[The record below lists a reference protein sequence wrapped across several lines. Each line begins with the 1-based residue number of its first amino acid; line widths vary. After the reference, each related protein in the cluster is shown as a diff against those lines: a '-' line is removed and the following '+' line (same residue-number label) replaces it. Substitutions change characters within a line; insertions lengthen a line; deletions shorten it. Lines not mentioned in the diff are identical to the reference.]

1 MKPVLL
7 TLVLA
12 VPVLALPVLSVPARA
27 AAPAEL
33 AATGAD
39 AIDFA
44 RDIQPILSAKCF
56 DCHGSDTKSKADLRL
71 DARAF
76 ALKGGESGPALVPG
90 RSADSRLY
98 QRILSDDPDT
108 VMPPKGERLSAAEQ
122 EIVRRWID
130 TGAHW
135 PESAPVDDKTR
146 HWAFLAPVRPPVPAL
161 PASTLPEDEAA
172 TAGGATGSPAAAA
185 QAAGAGE
192 AATATATPAPPHPI
206 DAFVA
211 QRLARESLR
220 FSPPADRATLL
231 RRLHFDLTG
240 LPPTQAETAAFV
252 ADSAPDAVARKIDA
266 LLASPHFGERW
277 ARHWLDAA
285 RYADSQGYEKD
296 PPRYSVWFWRD
307 WVINAHNRDLPYD
320 RFLIEQLAG
329 DLLPEA
335 TQDQIV
341 ATGFLRQSMVN
352 EEGGVDPEQFRMEAM
367 FDRMDA
373 LGKSVLGLTI
383 QCAQCHNH
391 KFDPISHEEYY
402 RMFAFLNNG
411 DEPQRVVYA
420 PADLRLIGTLRSQMA
435 EIEAGVREVHASWA
449 ADQAAWEQRLQEA
462 PSPTWETLTGT
473 WNLDSL
479 GGSKYLP
486 RPDGSYLAQSYAPT
500 KHSAELPAQ
509 TTLKQITAFRLEL
522 LTDPNLPCG
531 GPGRSFKGTG
541 ALTEFRA
548 RVGGEDVTFVRAEAD
563 FGEAPGSPLE
573 PNFDDRSG
581 KTRVTGPASYA
592 IDGDDLTAWGIDAGP
607 GRRNQPRVIHFYP
620 ERPVAVPADGTLS
633 IWLVQNHGGWNSDDL
648 MNNNLG
654 RFRLSVTGDAEV
666 PPPAVPPRVAEAL
679 AIAPAH
685 RSPAQQETVFAAWR
699 AGRPESAEATAR
711 IEALWSQWPAGATAL
726 TLMERAEPRP
736 TMVLKRGDWLQ
747 PGRAVTPGVPAVL
760 HPLPPDAGTDRLAF
774 ARWLVSRDAPTT
786 ARTKVN
792 RVWQHLFGTG
802 FVASSEDLGVQ
813 SEPPSHPEL
822 LDWLAVEFMDRGWSL
837 KHLLRL
843 IMTSRTYQQQS
854 AVTPDS
860 YTRDPGN
867 RLLARGPRLRVDAE
881 IVRDIALA
889 TSGLLNPAIGGPSVM
904 TPAPAHLFA
913 PPASYA
919 PFPWVNA
926 TGPDTYRRALYTFR
940 RRSTPYPALQS
951 FDAPVGD
958 TSCVRRARSNTPMQA
973 LTALNEDLFV
983 EAARAL
989 GRRVLTEGGGTTE
1002 SRIRWAF
1009 REVLSR
1015 EPQPAELTDLIVLAA
1030 RQTKR
1035 FADGTADPAEAA
1047 TGQKSTAPDL
1057 PAGTTARDL
1066 AIATVIARVLLNTD
1080 EAITKE

>member
-1 MKPVLL
+1 MKSPIF
-7 TLVLA
+7 A
-12 VPVLALPVLSVPARA
+12 
-27 AAPAEL
+27 L
-33 AATGAD
+33 AATLPTMVTSA
-39 AIDFA
+39 APVDFE
-44 RDIQPILSAKCF
+44 REVHPILAGNCYE
-56 DCHGSDTKSKADLRL
+56 CHGSEKKSKADLRL
-71 DARAF
+71 DTLRL
-76 ALKGGESGPALVPG
+76 ALEGGESGPALVRG
-90 RSADSRLY
+90 DSAASLLF
-98 QRILSDDPDT
+98 QRVISDDPDE
-108 VMPPKGERLSAAEQ
+108 VMPPKGERLTDAEKATLRRWLDEGAVWPETEAAE
-122 EIVRRWID
+122 
-130 TGAHW
+130 
-135 PESAPVDDKTR
+135 DKSN
-146 HWAFLAPVRPPVPAL
+146 HWAFLPPVRPPVPEL
-161 PASTLPEDEAA
+161 PADTLSSNEKA
-172 TAGGATGSPAAAA
+172 TASDATAAA
-185 QAAGAGE
+185 
-192 AATATATPAPPHPI
+192 PHPI
-206 DAFVA
+206 DAFIA
-211 QRLARESLR
+211 QRLAREGLT
-220 FSPPADRATLL
+220 FSPPADRSTLL
-231 RRLHFDLTG
+231 RRLHLDLTG
-240 LPPTQAETAAFV
+240 LPPTQRETAAFV
-252 ADSAPDAVARKIDA
+252 ADAAPDAVARKIDE

-307 WVINAHNRDLPYD
+307 WVIDAHNRDLPYD
-320 RFLIEQLAG
+320 RFLVEQLAG
-329 DLLPEA
+329 DLLPDA
-335 TQDQIV
+335 TQDQLV

-391 KFDPISHEEYY
+391 KFDPISQEEYY
-402 RMFAFLNNG
+402 RMFAFLNNVH
-411 DEPQRVVYA
+411 EPQRVVYS
-420 PADLRLIGTLRSQMA
+420 PSELQMIGTLRSQMA
-435 EIEAGVREVHASWA
+435 ELEAGVREVRANWA
-449 ADQAAWEQRLQEA
+449 AAQAAWEAELKAQPQPA
-462 PSPTWETLTGT
+462 WEILGGT

-500 KHSAELPAQ
+500 KHSAELPTQ
-509 TTLKQITAFRLEL
+509 TSLKHITAFRLEL

-548 RVGGEDVTFVRAEAD
+548 RVGGQDIKFVRAEAD
-563 FGEAPGSPLE
+563 FGDTPDSPLE
-573 PNFDDRSG
+573 PNFDDKSG
-581 KTRVTGPASYA
+581 KKRVTGPAANA

-620 ERPVAVPADGTLS
+620 EKPVTVPAGGAFS

-666 PPPAVPPRVAEAL
+666 PPPAVAPRVAEAL
-679 AIAPAH
+679 AVAPDH
-685 RSPAQQETVFAAWR
+685 RSPAQRETVFAAWR
-699 AGRPESAEATAR
+699 ASMPELAESTDR
-711 IEALWSQWPAGATAL
+711 IEALWRQWPPGATAL
-726 TLMERAEPRP
+726 TLMERDDPRP
-736 TMVLKRGDWLQ
+736 TALLKRGDWLQ
-747 PGRAVTPGVPAVL
+747 PGREVTPGVPAVL

-774 ARWLVSRDAPTT
+774 ARWLVSPDSPTT

-822 LDWLAVEFMDRGWSL
+822 LDWLAVEFMDQGWSL
-837 KHLLRL
+837 KNLLRL
-843 IMTSRTYQQQS
+843 ILTSRTYQQHS
-854 AVTPDS
+854 AISPDALAA
-860 YTRDPGN
+860 DPQN

-889 TSGLLNPAIGGPSVM
+889 TSGLLNPKIGGPSVM
-904 TPAPAHLFA
+904 TPAPEHLFS

-919 PFPWVNA
+919 PFPWVNT
-926 TGPDTYRRALYTFR
+926 TGPEKYRRALYTFR

-958 TSCVRRARSNTPMQA
+958 AACVRRARSNTPMQA

-989 GRRVLTEGGGTTE
+989 GRRLIAEGGATTE
-1002 SRIRWAF
+1002 SRIRYAF
-1009 REVLSR
+1009 RQVLGR
-1015 EPQPAELTDLIVLAA
+1015 EPHPDELTDLIVLAA

-1035 FADGTADPAEAA
+1035 FTDGTADPTEVA
-1047 TGQKSTAPDL
+1047 TGQKSPPPTHL
-1057 PAGTTARDL
+1057 PAGTSQRDL
-1066 AIATVIARVLLNTD
+1066 ATATLIARVLLNTD

>member
-1 MKPVLL
+1 MKPMLF
-7 TLVLA
+7 A
-12 VPVLALPVLSVPARA
+12 LALAAPPLAASA
-27 AAPAEL
+27 AAVDFDRDVRPIL
-33 AATGAD
+33 AA
-39 AIDFA
+39 
-44 RDIQPILSAKCF
+44 KCH
-56 DCHGSDTKSKADLRL
+56 DCHGSEKKSKADLRL
-71 DARAF
+71 DARAL

-90 RSADSRLY
+90 KSADSLLY
-98 QRILSDDPDT
+98 QRVISDDPDE
-108 VMPPKGERLSAAEQ
+108 VMPPKGDRLTEAEKD
-122 EIVRRWID
+122 ILRRWVD
-130 TGAHW
+130 EGAVW
-135 PESAPVDDKTR
+135 PESAPLQDKSK
-146 HWAFLAPVRPPVPAL
+146 HWAFVPPVRPPVPAL
-161 PASTLPEDEAA
+161 PAETLPAEEEQ
-172 TAGGATGSPAAAA
+172 PAS
-185 QAAGAGE
+185 G
-192 AATATATPAPPHPI
+192 ATPATPHPV

-240 LPPTQAETAAFV
+240 LPPSQAETAAFV
-252 ADSAPDAVARKIDA
+252 ADTAPDAAARKIDE

-329 DLLPEA
+329 DLLPDA
-335 TQDQIV
+335 TQDQTV

-391 KFDPISHEEYY
+391 KFDPISQEEYY
-402 RMFAFLNNG
+402 RMFAFLNNVH
-411 DEPQRVVYA
+411 EPQRVVYS
-420 PADLRLIGTLRSQMA
+420 PPEMQKIGSLRSQMA
-435 EIEAGVREVHASWA
+435 EIEAGVREVRADWPA
-449 ADQAAWEQRLQEA
+449 AQAAWEAALQA
-462 PSPTWETLTGT
+462 QPQPAWETLTGA

-500 KHSAELPAQ
+500 KHSAELP
-509 TTLKQITAFRLEL
+509 TKTGLKRITAFRLEL

-548 RVGGEDVTFVRAEAD
+548 RVGGQDIKFVRAEAD

-573 PNFDDRSG
+573 PNFDDKSG
-581 KTRVTGPASYA
+581 KNRVTGPASCA

-620 ERPVAVPADGTLS
+620 EQPVTVPADGALS
-633 IWLVQNHGGWNSDDL
+633 VWLVQNHGGWNSDDL

-654 RFRLSVTGDAEV
+654 RFRLSVTGDTEV
-666 PPPAVPPRVAEAL
+666 PPPAVSPRVADAL
-679 AIAPAH
+679 ALAPEH
-685 RSPAQQETVFAAWR
+685 RSPAQREAVFAAWR
-699 AGRPESAEATAR
+699 ASVPELAETTAR
-711 IEALWSQWPAGATAL
+711 IEALWRQWPPGATAL
-726 TLMERAEPRP
+726 TLMEREELRP
-736 TMVLKRGDWLQ
+736 TALLKRGDWLQ
-747 PGRAVTPGVPAVL
+747 PGREVTPGVPAVL
-760 HPLPPDAGTDRLAF
+760 NPLPPDAGSDRLAF

-822 LDWLAVEFMDRGWSL
+822 LDWLAVEFMDQGWSL
-837 KHLLRL
+837 KKLLRL
-843 IMTSRTYQQQS
+843 IMTSRTYQQHS
-854 AVTPDS
+854 AVSPDALAV
-860 YTRDPGN
+860 DPQN

-889 TSGLLNPAIGGPSVM
+889 TSGLLNPQIGGPSVM
-904 TPAPAHLFA
+904 TPAPEHLFS

-926 TGPDTYRRALYTFR
+926 TGPDKYRRALYTFR

-958 TSCVRRARSNTPMQA
+958 AACVRRARSNTPMQA

-989 GRRVLTEGGGTTE
+989 GRRLLAEGGATTE

-1009 REVLSR
+1009 RQVLNR

-1035 FADGTADPAEAA
+1035 FADGTADPVEVA
-1047 TGQKSTAPDL
+1047 TGQKGAPPDL
-1057 PAGTTARDL
+1057 PPGTTPRDL
-1066 AIATVIARVLLNTD
+1066 ATATLIARVLLNTD